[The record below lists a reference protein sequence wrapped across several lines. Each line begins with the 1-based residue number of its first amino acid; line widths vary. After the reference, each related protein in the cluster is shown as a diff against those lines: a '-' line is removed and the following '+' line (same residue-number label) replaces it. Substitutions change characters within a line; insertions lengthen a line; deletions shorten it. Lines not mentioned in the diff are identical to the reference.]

1 MARRTGKVWS
11 ADVGWIAKKPT
22 ENRDYGDYEDAFWA
36 FLIWVIRWYPDK
48 LLDIARSEE
57 ADFANEEL
65 LQRVMMRE
73 YARKRE
79 VSITGTRSL
88 TKTST
93 KMKYAMVSDLVWPG
107 TQSAYY
113 GPSYKQL
120 AAIGSKTFRQI
131 EHDYP
136 MLARHWRVTAE
147 SKDDFKIETDCGSAF
162 YISAMRGD
170 NLHDVTAEE
179 YAQEEAPAFDYSEYS
194 TVVLPA
200 VRLWHNVRGEPDRN
214 YVGYK
219 KHAITSAGRKQNHA
233 FQTRC
238 KVMKKMEEG
247 ESAFAMDISWE
258 SIVLMQM
265 RPYEWAMGLK
275 DELTVE
281 KWMREME
288 SRYTG
293 ADEFPVLSDEVLTDS
308 QRLNLMETEHCCKAA
323 RPMLDPEEVIY
334 VVGYDVSYEDS
345 SKNAKCACVVLKLTR
360 QKEYLKRDRFLKQL
374 VYIDDWPP
382 PDQSKAQAR
391 RLKGIWHRFCYD
403 GSQTYIAIDSWQYG
417 RGVLEDLMT
426 DLGDGLSPLC
436 IRGHAAYVSAE
447 LPDAI
452 PVIYPIKAGGT
463 GVTDPDFEMLKYAQ
477 TEFEHHNVELL
488 TLNANEGVEAYKRA
502 HRIKDD
508 DRDYQIALP
517 YQKCRELSGQ
527 IQNLKLVPSG
537 AGMSEKRISKAI
549 QRDSWSAL
557 KYALRLA
564 QIIEREELLNEINSR
579 KKSDWAEELKK
590 FENGGT
596 VGAGIAGRAMGRTVT
611 ERRGGRIY

>member
-1 MARRTGKVWS
+1 MARRAGKAWTS
-11 ADVGWIAKKPT
+11 SQGWVSVKPT
-22 ENRDYGDYEDAFWA
+22 AERDYTDYEDAWWA
-36 FLIWVIRWYPDK
+36 FLIWVFRWYPDK
-48 LLDIARSEE
+48 LLDLVRSDE
-57 ADFANEEL
+57 ADFANEEIM
-65 LQRVMMRE
+65 QRVMVRA

-79 VSITGTRSL
+79 VAITGTRSL

-93 KMKYAMVSDLVWPG
+93 KMKYAMVNGLVWPG

-120 AAIGSKTFRQI
+120 AAIGGKTYHQI

-136 MLARHWRVTAE
+136 ILAKHWRVSAE

-179 YAQEEAPAFDYSEYS
+179 YAQEENPPFDYNEYS

-200 VRLWHNVRGEPDRN
+200 VRLWHNISGERDKN
-214 YVGYK
+214 FVGYK

-238 KVMKKMEEG
+238 KVMKKMTQG
-247 ESAFAMDISWE
+247 ESAFAIDISWE

-265 RPYEWAMGLK
+265 RPYEWAQGLRE
-275 DELTVE
+275 ELTAE

-308 QRLNLMETEHCCKAA
+308 QRVLVMETEHCCKDPHPKLA
-323 RPMLDPEEVIY
+323 PEEVIY
-334 VVGYDVSYEDS
+334 IVGYDVSYEDS
-345 SKNAKCACVVLKLTR
+345 AKNAKCACVVLKLTR
-360 QKEYLKRDRFLKQL
+360 QREYLKRDRFLKQL

-391 RLKGIWHRFCYD
+391 RLKAIWNRFCYD

-426 DLGDGLSPLC
+426 DLGDGLPPLC
-436 IRGHAAYVSAE
+436 VKNHAAYAAAE
-447 LPDAI
+447 LPGAI

-502 HRIKDD
+502 HRIRDD
-508 DRDYQIALP
+508 DRDYQFAQP

-549 QRDSWSAL
+549 QRDSWSAT

-564 QIIEREELLNEINSR
+564 QLIERAELLTEIHGKN
-579 KKSDWAEELKK
+579 KSDWASALDRFK
-590 FENGGT
+590 ENKVATPIGTGGS
-596 VGAGIAGRAMGRTVT
+596 GRLVT
-611 ERRGGRIY
+611 ARRGGRRF

>member
-1 MARRTGKVWS
+1 MARRAGKAWTS
-11 ADVGWIAKKPT
+11 SQGWVSVKPT
-22 ENRDYGDYEDAFWA
+22 AERDYTDYEDAWWA
-36 FLIWVIRWYPDK
+36 FLIWTFRWYPDK
-48 LLDIARSEE
+48 LLDIVRSDE
-57 ADFANEEL
+57 ADFANEEI
-65 LQRVMMRE
+65 LQRVMVRA
-73 YARKRE
+73 YARKRA
-79 VSITGTRSL
+79 VAITGTRSL

-93 KMKYAMVSDLVWPG
+93 KMKYAMVNGLVWPR

-120 AAIGSKTFRQI
+120 AAIGGKTYHQI

-136 MLARHWRVTAE
+136 ILAKHWRVSAE

-179 YAQEEAPAFDYSEYS
+179 YAQEENPPFDYNVYS

-200 VRLWHNVRGEPDRN
+200 VRLLHNVRGERDKN
-214 YVGYK
+214 FVSIK
-219 KHAITSAGRKQNHA
+219 KHTITSAGRKQNHA

-238 KVMKKMEEG
+238 KVMKKMAKG
-247 ESAFAMDISWE
+247 KSAFAIDVSWE

-265 RPYEWAMGLK
+265 RPYEWAQGLRE
-275 DELTVE
+275 ELTAE

-308 QRLNLMETEHCCKAA
+308 QRVLVMETEHCCKD
-323 RPMLDPEEVIY
+323 PHPKLDPEEVIY
-334 VVGYDVSYEDS
+334 IVGYDVSYEDG

-360 QKEYLKRDRFLKQL
+360 QREYLKRDRFLKQL

-382 PDQSKAQAR
+382 PDQSKVQAR
-391 RLKGIWHRFCYD
+391 RLKAIWNRFCYD

-426 DLGDGLSPLC
+426 DLGDGLPPLC
-436 IRGHAAYVSAE
+436 VKNHAAYAAAE
-447 LPDAI
+447 LPGAI

-502 HRIKDD
+502 HRIRDD
-508 DRDYQIALP
+508 DRDYQFAQP

-549 QRDSWSAL
+549 QRDSWSAT

-564 QIIEREELLNEINSR
+564 QLIEREELLTEIHGKN
-579 KKSDWAEELKK
+579 KSDWASALDRFK
-590 FENGGT
+590 ENKVVLPISTGGS
-596 VGAGIAGRAMGRTVT
+596 GRLVT
-611 ERRGGRIY
+611 ARRGGRRF

>member
-1 MARRTGKVWS
+1 MARRAGKAWTS
-11 ADVGWIAKKPT
+11 SQGWVSVKPT
-22 ENRDYGDYEDAFWA
+22 AERDYTDYEDAWWA
-36 FLIWVIRWYPDK
+36 FLIWVFRWYPDK
-48 LLDIARSEE
+48 LLDLVRSDE
-57 ADFANEEL
+57 ADFANEEIM
-65 LQRVMMRE
+65 QRVMVRA

-79 VSITGTRSL
+79 VAITGTRSL

-93 KMKYAMVSDLVWPG
+93 KMKYAMVNGLVWPG

-120 AAIGSKTFRQI
+120 AAIGGKTYHQI

-136 MLARHWRVTAE
+136 ILAKHWRVSAE
-147 SKDDFKIETDCGSAF
+147 SKDDFKIETDGGSAF
-162 YISAMRGD
+162 YIGAKRGD
-170 NLHDVTAEE
+170 NIHAATAEE
-179 YAQEEAPAFDYSEYS
+179 FAQEENPPFDFDEYT

-200 VRLWHNVRGEPDRN
+200 VRLRHNVNGEPDPN
-214 YVGYK
+214 FVAYK
-219 KHAITSAGRKQNHA
+219 SHSITSAGRKQNHA
-233 FQTRC
+233 FQVRC
-238 KVMKKMEEG
+238 SVLKAMWRG
-247 ESAFAMDISWE
+247 EKSFAVDIPWQCV
-258 SIVLMQM
+258 ILQQM
-265 RPYEWAMGLK
+265 RPYSWAQKLK
-275 DELTVE
+275 EKLTIE
-281 KWMREME
+281 RWMREME

-308 QRLNLMETEHCCKAA
+308 QRVLVMETEHCCKD
-323 RPMLDPEEVIY
+323 PHPKLDPEEVIY
-334 VVGYDVSYEDS
+334 IVGYDVSYEDS
-345 SKNAKCACVVLKLTR
+345 AKNAKCACVVIKLTR
-360 QKEYLKRDRFLKQL
+360 QREYLKRDRFLKQL

-391 RLKGIWHRFCYD
+391 RLKAIWNRFCYD

-426 DLGDGLSPLC
+426 DLGDGLPPLC
-436 IRGHAAYVSAE
+436 VKNHAAYAAAE
-447 LPDAI
+447 LPGAI

-502 HRIKDD
+502 HRIRDD
-508 DRDYQIALP
+508 DRDYQFAQP

-549 QRDSWSAL
+549 QRDSWSAT

-564 QIIEREELLNEINSR
+564 QLIEREELLTEIHGRN
-579 KKSDWAEELKK
+579 KSDWASALDRFK
-590 FENGGT
+590 ENKVAPLISTGSS
-596 VGAGIAGRAMGRTVT
+596 GRLVT
-611 ERRGGRIY
+611 ARRGGRRF

>member
-1 MARRTGKVWS
+1 MARRAGKAWTS
-11 ADVGWIAKKPT
+11 SQGWVSVKPT
-22 ENRDYGDYEDAFWA
+22 AERDYTDYEDAWWA
-36 FLIWVIRWYPDK
+36 FLIWVFRWYPDK
-48 LLDIARSEE
+48 LLDLVRSDE
-57 ADFANEEL
+57 ADFANEEIM
-65 LQRVMMRE
+65 QRVMVRA

-79 VSITGTRSL
+79 VAITGTRSL

-93 KMKYAMVSDLVWPG
+93 KMKYAMVNGLVWPG

-120 AAIGSKTFRQI
+120 AAIGGKTYHQI

-136 MLARHWRVTAE
+136 ILAKHWRVSAE

-179 YAQEEAPAFDYSEYS
+179 YAQEENPPFDYNEYS

-200 VRLWHNVRGEPDRN
+200 VRLWHNISGERDKN
-214 YVGYK
+214 FVGYK

-238 KVMKKMEEG
+238 KVMKKMTQG
-247 ESAFAMDISWE
+247 ESAFAIDISWE

-265 RPYEWAMGLK
+265 RPYEWAQGLRE
-275 DELTVE
+275 ELTAE

-288 SRYTG
+288 SRFTG

-308 QRLNLMETEHCCKAA
+308 QRVLVMETEHCCKDPHPKLA
-323 RPMLDPEEVIY
+323 PEEVIY
-334 VVGYDVSYEDS
+334 IVGYDVSYEDS
-345 SKNAKCACVVLKLTR
+345 AKNAKCACVVLKLTR
-360 QKEYLKRDRFLKQL
+360 QREYLKRDRFLKQL

-382 PDQSKAQAR
+382 PDKSKAQAR
-391 RLKGIWHRFCYD
+391 RLKAIWNRFCYD
-403 GSQTYIAIDSWQYG
+403 GSQTYISIDSWQYG

-426 DLGDGLSPLC
+426 DLGDGLPPLC
-436 IRGHAAYVSAE
+436 VKNHAAYAAAE
-447 LPDAI
+447 LPGAI

-502 HRIKDD
+502 HRIRDD
-508 DRDYQIALP
+508 DRDYQFAQP

-549 QRDSWSAL
+549 QRDSWSAT

-564 QIIEREELLNEINSR
+564 QLIEREELLTEIHGKN
-579 KKSDWAEELKK
+579 KSDWASALDRFK
-590 FENGGT
+590 ENKVTPPISTGGS
-596 VGAGIAGRAMGRTVT
+596 GRLVT
-611 ERRGGRIY
+611 ARRGGRRF

>member
-1 MARRTGKVWS
+1 MARRAGKAWTS
-11 ADVGWIAKKPT
+11 SQGWVSVKPT
-22 ENRDYGDYEDAFWA
+22 AERDYTDYEDAWWA
-36 FLIWVIRWYPDK
+36 FLIWVFRWYPDK
-48 LLDIARSEE
+48 LLDLVRSDE
-57 ADFANEEL
+57 ADFANEEIM
-65 LQRVMMRE
+65 QRVMVRA

-79 VSITGTRSL
+79 VAITGTRSL

-93 KMKYAMVSDLVWPG
+93 KMKYAMVNGLVWPG

-120 AAIGSKTFRQI
+120 AAIGGKTYHQI

-136 MLARHWRVTAE
+136 ILAKHWRVSAE
-147 SKDDFKIETDCGSAF
+147 SKDDFKIETDGGSAF

-179 YAQEEAPAFDYSEYS
+179 YAQEENPPFDYNEYS

-200 VRLWHNVRGEPDRN
+200 VRLWHNISGERDKN
-214 YVGYK
+214 FVGYK

-238 KVMKKMEEG
+238 KVMKKMTQG
-247 ESAFAMDISWE
+247 ESAFAIDISWE

-265 RPYEWAMGLK
+265 RPYEWAQGLRE
-275 DELTVE
+275 ELTAE

-308 QRLNLMETEHCCKAA
+308 QRVLVMETEHCCKDPHPKLA
-323 RPMLDPEEVIY
+323 PEEVIY
-334 VVGYDVSYEDS
+334 IVGYDVSYEDS
-345 SKNAKCACVVLKLTR
+345 AKNAKCACVVLKLTR
-360 QKEYLKRDRFLKQL
+360 QREYLKRDRFLKQL

-391 RLKGIWHRFCYD
+391 RVKAIWNRFCYD

-426 DLGDGLSPLC
+426 DLGDGLPPLC
-436 IRGHAAYVSAE
+436 VKNHAAYAAAE
-447 LPDAI
+447 LPGAI

-502 HRIKDD
+502 HRIRDD
-508 DRDYQIALP
+508 DRDYQFAQP

-549 QRDSWSAL
+549 QRDSWSAT

-564 QIIEREELLNEINSR
+564 QLIEREELLTEIHGRN
-579 KKSDWAEELKK
+579 KSDWASALDRFK
-590 FENGGT
+590 ENKVAPPISTGSS
-596 VGAGIAGRAMGRTVT
+596 GRLVT
-611 ERRGGRIY
+611 ARRGGRRF